1 MQKVYKEFLGLTR
14 QFKIN
19 MVLDGSLFLFVTV
32 AKQDKTVGFV
42 IKG

>member
-19 MVLDGSLFLFVTV
+19 MFWKGLCSFLTV